1 MGKSSVLKNLKV
13 YDMIYQRGDFMRKS
27 YSDTAGRLVLL
38 SCFFSVLT
46 IIMYTAQTS
55 SGIGTLTKLVFIII
69 SVVPVALTL
78 LLLALGMIKK
88 NKLLLCLYFSLDGIL
103 QVYNFLKQINARGRF
118 EKLANLEMIPLYL
131 SNFLYDAALLCLV
144 IFAFKGKE
152 RAKPATAIM
161 LLCGIAKLS
170 QLALVA
176 AFSSASTAFILMKC
190 ISCAA
195 LAISYILIGIGIKS
209 KSKKLIWCSVVPAA
223 VSTVLEAF
231 LTSRGAACGVTS
243 TVSLILLNV
252 GTAMLIIYMQG
263 QIGLPPKTKKTVS
276 KKRK

>member
-1 MGKSSVLKNLKV
+1 
-13 YDMIYQRGDFMRKS
+13 MRKS

-103 QVYNFLKQINARGRF
+103 QVYNFLKQINARGGF

-131 SNFLYDAALLCLV
+131 SNFLDDA
-144 IFAFKGKE
+144 AFKGKE

-161 LLCGIAKLS
+161 LLCGVAKLS
-170 QLALVA
+170 QLALIA
-176 AFSSASTAFILMKC
+176 AFSSASTAFILMKY

-209 KSKKLIWCSVVPAA
+209 KSKKLIWCSVAAAA

-231 LTSRGAACGVTS
+231 LTSKGVACGVTS
-243 TVSLILLNV
+243 TVSLILLNL

-263 QIGLPPKTKKTVS
+263 QLGLPPKTKKTVS
-276 KKRK
+276 QKRK